1 MPLIKVKTNISVVDD
16 VDTDDF
22 DSNYTMEDVLE
33 ECRANALETITEA
46 VHQDIAHIT
55 TEVVTNGS

>member
-46 VHQDIAHIT
+46 VQQDIAHIT